1 MVMQCVFCKTG
12 ETEPG
17 TTTVTLDRAKSV
29 IVIREVPAE
38 VCRQCGEAFL
48 STEVAQIVS
57 DRADEAVR
65 KGVEVEIVRFAA

>member
-1 MVMQCVFCKTG
+1 VRRGV
-12 ETEPG
+12 
-17 TTTVTLDRAKSV
+17 
-29 IVIREVPAE
+29 
-38 VCRQCGEAFL
+38 L

>member
-1 MVMQCVFCKTG
+1 MQCVFCKTG

-17 TTTVTLDRAKSV
+17 TTTITLDRAKTV
-29 IVIREVPAE
+29 VVIREVPAD

-48 STEVAQIVS
+48 STEVSQMVS

>member
-1 MVMQCVFCKTG
+1 MQCVICKTG
-12 ETEPG
+12 ETGPG
-17 TTTVTLDRAKSV
+17 TTTITFDRAKTV
-29 IVIREVPAE
+29 VVIREVPAD

>member
-1 MVMQCVFCKTG
+1 M
-12 ETEPG
+12 
-17 TTTVTLDRAKSV
+17 DRAKTV
-29 IVIREVPAE
+29 VVIREVPAD

-65 KGVEVEIVRFAA
+65 KGAEVEIVRFAA

>member
-29 IVIREVPAE
+29 IVIREVPAD

-48 STEVAQIVS
+48 STEVAQNVS